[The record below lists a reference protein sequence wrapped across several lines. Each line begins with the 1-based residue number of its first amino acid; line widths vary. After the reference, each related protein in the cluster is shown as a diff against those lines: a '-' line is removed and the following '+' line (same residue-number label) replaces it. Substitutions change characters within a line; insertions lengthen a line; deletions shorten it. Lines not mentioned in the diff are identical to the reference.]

1 MTGEFSFNRDTFFEK
16 NNSNKGKF
24 LPQIVATFFYL
35 WLLLF
40 EESLLSKVEDLTHI
54 NCTEYDLAFS
64 KINIT
69 LYSSFFKINDK
80 TLRLFENSNAKKNLG
95 TSNK

>member
-40 EESLLSKVEDLTHI
+40 EDALTGHMLNVYLKSLIRKVNFI
-54 NCTEYDLAFS
+54 V
-64 KINIT
+64 
-69 LYSSFFKINDK
+69 
-80 TLRLFENSNAKKNLG
+80 RKNNL
-95 TSNK
+95 N